1 MRSISIGGRPVGP
14 GHPAYVIAEIS
25 ANHNQSLSLARETIA
40 AAAEAG
46 ADAIKL
52 QTYRP
57 DTITFRSDATPFQI
71 ADGTLWDGRTLW
83 DIYEEG
89 QTPWEWHAE
98 LFALARSLGM
108 EAFSSPFDPTAVA
121 FLADLGVP
129 AFKVASFE
137 IVDIP
142 LVRLIAA
149 QGVPV
154 ILSTGIAR
162 EADVALALATCREV
176 GNEDLVVLKCT
187 SSYPAPVEELNLRTV
202 ADIPARFDCLAG
214 ISDHT
219 MSTTASIVAV
229 SLGACV
235 VERHII
241 LDRALGGLDSG
252 FSTDA
257 TEFADLVARIR
268 EAEAAIGEA
277 TYELTPRAAASRRH
291 ARSLFVVADVR
302 AGDVVTA
309 GNVRS
314 IRPADGLPPV
324 LLPDLLGCRFTTD
337 VPAGTPL
344 ADDMVAPA

>member
-1 MRSISIGGRPVGP
+1 VRSISIGSRTIGP
-14 GHPAYVIAEIS
+14 GHPVFVIAEIS
-25 ANHNQSLSLARETIA
+25 ANHNQSLQLARETIA

-57 DTITFRSDATPFQI
+57 DTITFKSTATPFQI
-71 ADGTLWDGRTLW
+71 ADGTLWDGRTLY

-98 LFALARSLGM
+98 LFEYAASLGM
-108 EAFSSPFDPTAVA
+108 EAFSSPFDPTAVT
-121 FLADLGVP
+121 FLSELGVP

-142 LVRLIAA
+142 LVRLMAQ

-162 EADVALALATCREV
+162 EPDIALALAACREE
-176 GNEDLVVLKCT
+176 GNEDLAVLKCT
-187 SSYPAPVEELNLRTV
+187 SSYPAPFEELNLRTV
-202 ADIPARFDCLAG
+202 ADIPARFGCLAG

-219 MSTTASIVAV
+219 MTVTASLVAV
-229 SLGACV
+229 AMGAC
-235 VERHII
+235 II
-241 LDRALGGLDSG
+241 EKHLIVDRGLGGLDAA

-257 TEFADLVARIR
+257 AEFADLVSRVR
-268 EAEAAIGEA
+268 EAEVALGEA

-291 ARSLFVVADVR
+291 SRSLFVVADVH
-302 AGDVVTA
+302 AGDTVTSD
-309 GNVRS
+309 NVRS
-314 IRPADGLPPV
+314 IRPADGMAPVRLPEI
-324 LLPDLLGCRFTTD
+324 LGRTFAVD
-337 VPAGTPL
+337 VDAGTPL
-344 ADDMVAPA
+344 ADDLLA